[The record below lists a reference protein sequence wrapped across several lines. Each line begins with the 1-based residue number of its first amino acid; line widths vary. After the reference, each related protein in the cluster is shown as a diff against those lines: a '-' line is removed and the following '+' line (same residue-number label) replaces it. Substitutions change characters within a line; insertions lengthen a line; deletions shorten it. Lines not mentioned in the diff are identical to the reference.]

1 MINKC
6 ICKKEIS
13 EWLFNYSE
21 DVSKETFEKDNI
33 LGEKLR
39 LMLLLIRSNKK
50 SKIKFETLLF
60 NIENKED
67 LKKWFLKQIKKYTH
81 RNCYAWQCRFKII
94 KKNKKCKIHKRM
106 KGVKWV

>member
-13 EWLFNYSE
+13 EWLFNYSKDIE
-21 DVSKETFEKDNI
+21 KEKFEIDNI

-39 LMLLLIRSNKK
+39 LMLLSIRNHKK

-81 RNCYAWQCRFKII
+81 KECYAYQCRFKII
-94 KKNKKCKIHKRM
+94 KKNKKCKIHGQRKI
-106 KGVKWV
+106 K